1 MFENRVEILVVED
14 DRVQAQRLLGLLA
27 SMKAPEVRVAR
38 CADLDSA
45 LSVLLTHRPLDLI
58 LTDLNLPDSFG
69 LETFQALHS
78 AAPTVP
84 VVVLTGCDDLNVALT
99 AIREGAQDY
108 LVKSELS
115 RELLVRAVRYAIE
128 RKHVAESLRLSEE
141 KYRQLFENVAD
152 AVLTFEPEGTRI
164 LDVNP
169 AGLELFGHSREELLR
184 LRLKDLICKTGT
196 SRRLVRK
203 LLANAQ
209 ATRSGMVRRFLKRGG
224 SSFPAEMFATQ
235 VCSPDGTP
243 LVIATIRDLS
253 RITHFKLALEL
264 SQESFRNVVQKHA
277 DGIVITDPNAR
288 VLFANPAA
296 ECFLKGNLETT
307 VGRHL
312 ELPVPPEAEAE
323 LEIVRLDGVP
333 GIGELR
339 CVGTAWQG
347 DEARLVSIRDIT
359 ERKQMEEQILHD
371 ALHDALTGL
380 SNRNLFLNRLSHVLN
395 LAHRT
400 GDPFAVLLLDIDRF
414 KNVNDGLGHIAGNQL
429 LTRCAHRLQECL
441 REEDT
446 LARLGSDEF
455 AILIESLQDS
465 REPLY
470 LAMRVQEVLKPAF
483 AIAGQDVFISVSI
496 GICLGPSAYGSPEHV
511 LRDANTA
518 MHRAKE
524 VCKAGYVVFNEE
536 MHERAIHL
544 LRLETDLRRAVDLGE
559 LELHYQ
565 PIIELAE
572 GRLRGFEALLRW
584 RQPERG
590 LVAPA
595 DFIDFAEETGL
606 ILQIGWW
613 VFEQA
618 SLQLQRWH
626 QTLPEAGDLTMSINL
641 SPRQLRQPQLVERMG
656 QLLESMGLPPGLLV
670 LEITENALIEDGD
683 AAVRLLQDLKQH
695 GFQIALDDFGTGYS
709 SLSYL
714 HRFPVDL
721 VKIDRSFVAQMGETG
736 HHDEIVKAI
745 LSLAHILGLSV
756 TAEGVETS
764 EQLGLLRAL
773 GCECAQGYLIGRPAT
788 AELSTQLIIS
798 DRRWTTAD
806 LIIDS
811 F

>member
-1 MFENRVEILVVED
+1 MFEQTVDILLVED
-14 DRVQAQRLLGLLA
+14 DRVQARRLLALLTD
-27 SMKAPEVRVAR
+27 MRDPEVRVAH
-38 CADLDSA
+38 CSDLDGA
-45 LSVLLTHRPLDLI
+45 LGFLLARRPLDLI
-58 LTDLNLPDSFG
+58 LTDLHLPDSFG
-69 LETFQALHS
+69 LETFHALHS
-78 AAPTVP
+78 AAPSVP

-128 RKHVAESLRLSEE
+128 RKQVAESLRLSEE

-152 AVLTFEPEGTRI
+152 AVLTFEPDSTRI

-169 AGLELFGHSREELLR
+169 AGVELFGYARDELLR
-184 LRLKDLICKTGT
+184 LRIKDLICKTGT

-209 ATRSGMVRRFLKRGG
+209 TPRHGTVRRFLKRGG

-264 SQESFRNVVQKHA
+264 SQESFRNIVQKHA
-277 DGIVITDPNAR
+277 DGIVVTDPAAC

-296 ECFLKGNLETT
+296 EFFLRGNLETT
-307 VGRHL
+307 VGTRL
-312 ELPVPPEAEAE
+312 ELPVHPGAEAE
-323 LEIVRLDGVP
+323 LSILRLDGQA

-347 DEARLVSIRDIT
+347 NEARLVSIRDIT

-371 ALHDALTGL
+371 ALHDGLTGL

-400 GDPFAVLLLDIDRF
+400 ADPFAVLLVDIDRF
-414 KNVNDGLGHIAGNQL
+414 KYVNDGLGHVAGNEL
-429 LTRCAHRLQECL
+429 LTACAQRLQECL

-455 AILIESLQDS
+455 AVLLESLQDS

-470 LAMRVQEVLKPAF
+470 LAMRMQEALKAPFVL
-483 AIAGQDVFISVSI
+483 AGQDVFITVSI
-496 GICLGPSAYGSPEHV
+496 GICLGPTAYERPEHV

-524 VCKAGYVVFNEE
+524 VCKSGYVVFDEE

-544 LRLETDLRRAVDLGE
+544 LRLESNLRRAVELGE

-565 PIIELAE
+565 PIIELE
-572 GRLRGFEALLRW
+572 QGRLQGFEALLRW
-584 RQPERG
+584 RQPEQG

-595 DFIDFAEETGL
+595 DFIDFAEQTGL
-606 ILQIGWW
+606 ILEIGWW

-618 SLQLQRWH
+618 SMQLQRWR
-626 QTLPEAGDLTMSINL
+626 QALPEADDLTISINL
-641 SPRQLRQPQLVERMG
+641 SPRQLRQPRLVERMG
-656 QLLESMGLPPGLLV
+656 ELLARIELPAGLLV

-683 AAVRLLQDLKQH
+683 AAVRLLQDLKHH
-695 GFQIALDDFGTGYS
+695 GFRIALDDFGTGYS

-714 HRFPVDL
+714 HRFPVDQ
-721 VKIDRSFVAQMGETG
+721 VKIDRSFVAQMGEAG

-745 LSLAHILGLSV
+745 LSLAHILGLGV
-756 TAEGVETS
+756 TAEGVETA
-764 EQLGLLRAL
+764 EQLGLLRVL
-773 GCECAQGYLIGRPAT
+773 GCECAQGFLIGRPAG
-788 AELSTQLIIS
+788 AEEAAQLIVG
-798 DRRWTTAD
+798 DRRWTSVT
-806 LIIDS
+806 
-811 F
+811 